1 MTKRIRNRPRVEDRR
16 QRRERQVTAANRVG
30 AYGLIESVQKR
41 LREITL
47 DAIMSEPEHDS
58 GYQVDQEERFRH
70 IGAEIAQYIVTEVIV
85 KRKDDSGLVAI
96 IDGVLA
102 TELRRYA
109 QRVYRDEFDQARAPL
124 PRPEQE
130 ALFS

>member
-1 MTKRIRNRPRVEDRR
+1 MKRFRPRVEDRR
-16 QRRERQVTAANRVG
+16 QRRERTVTNANRVG
-30 AYGLIESVQKR
+30 AYALTDDVQKR
-41 LREITL
+41 LRELAL
-47 DAIMSEPEHDS
+47 DTIMAEPEHDS
-58 GYQVDQEERFRH
+58 GYQIDQEERFRH
-70 IGAEIAQYIVTEVIV
+70 IGAELAQYLVTEVIV
-85 KRKDDSGLVAI
+85 KRKDDAGLIAI

-130 ALFS
+130 TLFS